1 MTRADRQ
8 TFQTS
13 DSQPQKTQSETVSFG
28 RFAGDASNADSATV
42 GECRRGVRNSRLS
55 VRSEFARTTNQVRM
69 GRADRN
75 CAQ

>member
-42 GECRRGVRNSRLS
+42 GECRRRVRNSRFIS
-55 VRSEFARTTNQVRM
+55 QIGICENHKPSPD
-69 GRADRN
+69 G
-75 CAQ
+75 